1 MPDRNLVQFIRVSL
15 CGSKVAAG
23 SPRAGREKP
32 ATRALGA
39 ERLTPIVLFA
49 IGSPIVVE
57 YVETCR
63 RLCRA
68 IGAAVKNYDGPVFFT
83 DAAKVVGVHEL
94 TPAVTAWPCF
104 CPLFTPANRFAATTE
119 ALALG
124 FVFPEALIDPT
135 AIVASTTTVGGGT
148 FVNAGCIVGAET
160 VIGEHVVVNR
170 GVSIGHHAEIA
181 AFASLGPSVV
191 LGGHVKVGRGATV
204 GAGAVVLPNVEIGE
218 HAVVGAGAVVV
229 AGVPA
234 RTKAF
239 GNPAR
244 IREAGLADF

>member
-1 MPDRNLVQFIRVSL
+1 M
-15 CGSKVAAG
+15 
-23 SPRAGREKP
+23 
-32 ATRALGA
+32 
-39 ERLTPIVLFA
+39 LFA

-63 RLCRA
+63 RLGRE
-68 IGAAVKNYDGPVFFT
+68 IGAAIKNYDCPDYF
-83 DAAKVVGVHEL
+83 DDESKIAAVREL
-94 TPAVTAWPCF
+94 TPVMTSWPCF
-104 CPLFTPANRFAATTE
+104 CALFTPANRYAATAE

-124 FVFPEALIDPT
+124 FSFPEALIDPT
-135 AIVASTTTVGGGT
+135 AIVASSTTAGGGT

-181 AFASLGPSVV
+181 AFASLGPSAV
-191 LGGHVKVGRGATV
+191 LGGHVKVGRGATI
-204 GAGAVVLPNVEIGE
+204 GAGAVVLPNVEIGD
-218 HAVVGAGAVVV
+218 HAVVGAGAVVT

-234 RTKAF
+234 RTKTF

-244 IREAGLADF
+244 IREAGLGDF